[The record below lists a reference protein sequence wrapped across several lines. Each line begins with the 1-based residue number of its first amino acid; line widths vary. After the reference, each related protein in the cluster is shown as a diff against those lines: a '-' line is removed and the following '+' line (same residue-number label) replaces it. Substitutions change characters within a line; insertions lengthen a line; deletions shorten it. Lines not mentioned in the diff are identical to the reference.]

1 MIDTALLDDYYNKYG
16 KKKVDSALS
25 YLSYKSV
32 DEMPKNESPDKPVMY
47 IFRHGQTEDNANFIF
62 SGWRDSALTEK
73 GKEQALELAEKIKD
87 KKIQMLVSSPQ
98 TRAVDTIKIAC
109 SLNKDAAVLEIN
121 TDERI
126 KERSYGILQ
135 GKSKLEIQLENP
147 ELLLKIRRS
156 FDYQPENGESIK
168 MVCERVRAFCDEM
181 VPLMKEHYINIAVSC
196 HGNSIR
202 GFRKYF
208 ENLSDEETATLETP
222 LARDYVAYTVE

>member
-1 MIDTALLDDYYNKYG
+1 MVDTALLDDYYKKYG
-16 KKKVDSALS
+16 KQKVDEALL
-25 YLSYKSV
+25 YLSYKNAGTL
-32 DEMPKNESPDKPVMY
+32 PKTESTDKPVMF

-62 SGWRDSALTEK
+62 SGWRDSVLTEK

-98 TRAVDTIKIAC
+98 TRAVDTMKIAC
-109 SLNKDAAVLEIN
+109 SLNKDAANLEIN

-126 KERSYGILQ
+126 KERSYGVLQ

-156 FDYQPENGESIK
+156 FDYRPEDGESIK

-181 VPLMKEHYINIAVSC
+181 IPLMKQHNINIAVSC

-208 ENLSDEETATLETP
+208 ENLSDEETAIVETP
-222 LARDYVAYTVE
+222 LAKDYAAYTIE

>member
-1 MIDTALLDDYYNKYG
+1 MIDTALLDDYYKKYG
-16 KKKVDSALS
+16 KKKVDEALN
-25 YLSYKSV
+25 YLSYKSADV
-32 DEMPKNESPDKPVMY
+32 MPKNESSDKPVMY

-62 SGWRDSALTEK
+62 SGWRDSALTDK

-87 KKIQMLVSSPQ
+87 KKIHMLVSSPQ
-98 TRAVDTIKIAC
+98 IRSVDTMKIAC
-109 SLNKDAAVLEIN
+109 SLNKDAALLEIN

-126 KERSYGILQ
+126 KERSYGVLQ

-156 FDYQPENGESIK
+156 FDYQPDEGESIK
-168 MVCERVRAFCDEM
+168 RVCERVKSFCDEM
-181 VPLMKEHYINIAVSC
+181 IPLMKQHNINIAVSC

-208 ENLSDEETATLETP
+208 EYLSDEKTATVETP
-222 LARDYVAYTVE
+222 LAKDYAAYTIE